1 MTANTQS
8 LLAVN
13 SPGTKVALIRDL
25 NRLLLDENLYKP
37 DQLQGIQLSPEA
49 QNLSQG
55 DYRNNIVHFNRVLI
69 ESNYTGELVMNVESI
84 FPYLQQQLAEI
95 YPQNIVDELDKLHAK
110 IIQLFHD
117 LLGAVASSLDG
128 QYQKVVKKT
137 EALREAINKLFK
149 DLRARL
155 EQLKSELNIGL
166 EDVEEAFDRL
176 LNALPV

>member
-1 MTANTQS
+1 
-8 LLAVN
+8 
-13 SPGTKVALIRDL
+13 
-25 NRLLLDENLYKP
+25 
-37 DQLQGIQLSPEA
+37 
-49 QNLSQG
+49 
-55 DYRNNIVHFNRVLI
+55 NNIVHFNRVLI

>member
-1 MTANTQS
+1 M
-8 LLAVN
+8 
-13 SPGTKVALIRDL
+13 K
-25 NRLLLDENLYKP
+25 NLYKP
-37 DQLQGIQLSPEA
+37 DELQGIQLSPEA
-49 QNLSQG
+49 QKLSQG

-84 FPYLQQQLAEI
+84 FPYIQQQLAEI
-95 YPQNIVDELDKLHAK
+95 YPQKIVDELDKLHAK

-117 LLGAVASSLDG
+117 ILGAVASSLDG